1 MLIAQLSD
9 FHITVPGTLYQDL
22 IPTKEMARAAIA
34 QLNAL
39 DPQPEIVLFTGDLV
53 ECGRPE
59 AYSEALRLLDEINAP
74 VLVQPGNHDNREN
87 FRKSLRSYRYLPK
100 TGPLHYC
107 IDDHDVRFVGLDSTV
122 PGKHHGATDESS
134 LAWLGDTL
142 RKDKEKPTIVFTH
155 HHPMSSGIPYLD
167 ECDNRDG
174 LALAQILKKQDNI
187 VRVVFGHVHRFM
199 AADYAGTIA
208 ISCPSTA
215 SQIAL
220 RLAANAQPAS
230 FMEPPGMLLHDV
242 QSDRPTLTHLIP
254 IGAFGSAMEFF

>member
-9 FHITVPGTLYQDL
+9 FHITVPGTLYQGV
-22 IPTKEMARAAIA
+22 IPTTEMARAAVA

-39 DPQPEIVLFTGDLV
+39 YPQPEIVLFTGDLV
-53 ECGRPE
+53 ECGTPE
-59 AYSEALRLLDEINAP
+59 AYAEALRVLDEINAP

-87 FRKSLRSYRYLPK
+87 FRAALSGYKYLPK
-100 TGPLHYC
+100 AGPLHYC
-107 IDDHDVRFVGLDSTV
+107 IDDFDVRFVGLDSTV
-122 PGKHHGATDESS
+122 PGKHHGEIDERS
-134 LAWLGDTL
+134 LAWLDSTL
-142 RKDKEKPTIVFTH
+142 RKEKEKPTIILTH
-155 HHPMSSGIPYLD
+155 HHPMSSGIPFLD

-174 LALAQILKKQDNI
+174 LALAEILTEQDNI

-220 RLAANAQPAS
+220 RLAARAQPAS

-242 QSDRPTLTHLIP
+242 QFDRPTLTHVIP
-254 IGAFGSAMEFF
+254 VGQFGPPMDFY